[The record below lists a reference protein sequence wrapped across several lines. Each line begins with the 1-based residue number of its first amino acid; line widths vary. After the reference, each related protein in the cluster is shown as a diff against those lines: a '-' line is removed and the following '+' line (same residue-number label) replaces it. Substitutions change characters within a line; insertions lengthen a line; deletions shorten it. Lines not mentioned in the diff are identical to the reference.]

1 MSKKPEHGKKSPA
14 WKVVKGVGLEI
25 LQGKKKE
32 HQHSGEVDGKT
43 KYTLLCCLLVR
54 LGSQVLR
61 DVFDRTIQPKDL
73 CSSLRNEPAHSKL
86 QSLRKEGILNPMQ
99 WSQLYPI
106 KPSSVSSTGFDP
118 SLLIVLLRTICN
130 LSPPSSGW
138 DLLPHSLDTSCESD
152 IARLKYFVDAVS
164 ASAKEA
170 SVSDAVFCN
179 YKDQIQNTLVR
190 LGGAEYEDAIH
201 ELEKHEMGPLDEEH
215 FKELLKRWKDGDERI
230 KDKLNEWECTMKTS
244 RDAVSGAVDGRSKY
258 TLLCCL
264 LVRLGSQVLRDV
276 FDRAIPPPDLCNSL
290 QHEPVLSQLQCLRK
304 EGILNPV
311 QWSQLYP
318 VKPSS
323 VSSTGFDPSLLI
335 VLLRTICNLS
345 PPSSGWDVLPHS
357 LDASCESDIVRLK
370 YCVNALSAHAGE
382 ASVTDATFCKY
393 REQIQNTLV
402 RLGGA
407 EYEDA
412 ISEIE
417 KQEMDPW
424 DEEHFKELLKQ
435 WKDGDDRIKDKLNEW
450 ECIMKTSGEADR
462 VQPEASCADVVS
474 AAATGSSTHTHHEQG
489 AVDGKT
495 KYTLLCCLLVK
506 LGSQVLRDVF
516 DRTIHPQDLCS
527 VLKNEP
533 AHSKLQ
539 SLRKEGIL
547 NPVQWSQWYS
557 ANSSSVSSTGFDPS
571 LLIVLL
577 RTICNLSP
585 PSSGWDVLPHSLDA
599 SCESDI
605 VRLKYCVNALS
616 AHAGEASV
624 SDATFCK
631 YREQIQNTLI
641 RLGGAEYE
649 DAIREIEKQEMDPW
663 DEEHFKEL
671 LKQWKDGDDRIK
683 DKLNEWECIMKT
695 SGEADRVQPE
705 ASCADVVS
713 AAATGSSTHTHHEQD
728 ALDGKTKYTLLC
740 CLLVRLGSQVL
751 RDVFDRIMPPE
762 NLSSDLKR
770 EPVHSKLQSLR
781 KEGILS
787 SGQWSKLYS
796 VKPSSVSSTG
806 FDPSLLIVL
815 LRTICNLNSPSSGW
829 DLPPHSLDTSF
840 QSDIVRLKYCV
851 NALSAHAEEASV
863 SDSTFCKYREQI
875 QNTLVRLGGAEYEDA
890 IREIEKQEMDPWD
903 EEHFKELLKQWKDGD
918 DRIKDK
924 LNEWESIIMETSG
937 DADPVHPEAS
947 CADVLSAAAGTSTRS
962 QYDQDLPY
970 SANIIERIRQLYS
983 TREKFVLPV
992 PWCEDFSFHLDD
1004 IFTKL
1009 KIVGK
1014 EKTRG
1019 TWTDEITNMT
1029 AIFKGHEDCAEPRT
1043 VLIEGDPG
1051 MGKTTYCQK
1060 LAYDWA
1066 MKRKDWD
1073 ESFPEI
1079 DVLLLLRCRDM
1090 ETNIWEAIDDQILPV
1105 DIEEDAKKWFFKFI
1119 RENQSKVLLVLD
1131 GLDEVDSSNFDLYND
1146 LLESRVLP
1154 NCRIV
1159 ITSRHEAGRTVRR
1172 YCDTLWEIIGFTFA
1186 DAQIYIRKYFKGME
1200 HLAEELV
1207 KQLLSDRSE
1216 LRQLTRNPLNTAL
1229 LCIIWEDFKG
1239 VLPPEKT
1246 QLYIEIV
1253 RCVLLRYEKKI
1264 GSSNGS
1270 NVDLLEVY
1278 KDDLVQLGC
1287 MALQSLRKGEL
1298 YFDEKKLKG
1307 SSSNLIKFGFL
1318 SIQTGGSKRK
1328 RSLRFGFLH
1337 KSFQEFFAGFY
1348 LAYEILDG
1356 DRDCNSVVT
1365 DVTNRNEL
1373 KQVFLFMSGI
1383 LSATSEE
1390 MTVSLVKSIAEHAS
1404 SSTDLH
1410 LALSCILECKCH
1422 GENLQSKLLQILG
1435 QNFLVKDLDI
1445 YIGATLLNL
1454 FCEFLKVNTCVTT
1467 LKLHFIKIGVAVTEL
1482 LSEALKVNTCL
1493 TTLDMSWNKVGDA
1506 GAEPLSEALKVNTCL
1521 TTLDLSNNEVGDAG
1535 AESLSEALKVNTS
1548 LTTLNLKFNEVGAAG
1563 AESLSEALKVNTC
1576 LTTLDLSNNKV
1587 GDAGAESLSEALKV
1601 NTCLTTLNFKF
1612 NKVGAAGAES
1622 LSEAL
1627 KVNTCLTTL
1636 DLSNNEVGDACA
1648 ESLSEALKVNTCLT
1662 TLNLKFNEVG
1672 GAGAESLS
1680 EALKVNTCLTTL
1692 DLSNNEVGAAG
1703 AISLSEALKVNT
1715 CLTTLDLSNDKV
1727 GDAGAESLSEALKVN
1742 TCLTTLDLSSNEVS
1756 DAGAESLSEALK
1768 VNTFLTT
1775 LNLKFNKVGAA
1786 GAEALSEALKVN
1798 TCLTTLDLS
1807 NNKVRAAGAKS
1818 LSEALKV
1825 NTCLTTLNLKF
1836 NKVGDAGAES
1846 LSEALK
1852 VNTCLTTLKLKFNE
1866 VGAAGAESLSQALK
1880 VNRCLT
1886 TLNLKFNKVG
1896 AAGAESLSEALKV
1909 NTCLT
1914 TLDLSNNEVG
1924 DAGAESLSEALKV
1937 NTCLITLN
1945 LKFNKVAAAGAESL
1959 SEALKVNTCLTTLDL
1974 IKNEIGDA
1982 GAESLSEALKVNTC
1996 LTTLDLS
2003 CNEVGAAGA
2012 ESLSEALK
2020 VNTCLTTLNLSC
2032 NEVGAAGAESLSE
2045 ALKVNTCLITLD
2057 LSNNEV
2063 GDAGAE
2069 SLSEALKVN
2078 TCLTTLDLSN
2088 NKVGDAGAE
2097 SLSKALKVNT
2107 CLTTLN
2113 LKFNKVGAVGPE
2125 SLSEALKVNT
2135 CLTTLDLS
2143 NNEVG
2148 AAGAESLSEALKVNT
2163 CLISLNLKFNKVGVA
2178 GAESLSEALKVN
2190 KFLTTL
2196 DLSNNEVGDA
2206 GAESL
2211 SEALK
2216 VNTCLTTLDLS
2227 KNEVCDAG
2235 AESLSEALKV
2245 NTCLTTL
2252 DLSWNEV
2259 GDAGAES
2266 LSEAL
2271 KVNTCLITFY
2281 FIPQIVRAL

>member
-1 MSKKPEHGKKSPA
+1 MSKKPEHGKKPPA

-32 HQHSGEVDGKT
+32 DQHSGAVDGKT

-61 DVFDRTIQPKDL
+61 DVFDRTIHPQDL
-73 CSSLRNEPAHSKL
+73 CSALKNEPAHSKL
-86 QSLRKEGILNPMQ
+86 QSLRKEGILNPVQ
-99 WSQLYPI
+99 WSQLYPANS
-106 KPSSVSSTGFDP
+106 SSVSSTGFDA
-118 SLLIVLLRTICN
+118 SVLIVLLRTICN

-138 DLLPHSLDTSCESD
+138 DL
-152 IARLKYFVDAVS
+152 
-164 ASAKEA
+164 
-170 SVSDAVFCN
+170 
-179 YKDQIQNTLVR
+179 
-190 LGGAEYEDAIH
+190 
-201 ELEKHEMGPLDEEH
+201 
-215 FKELLKRWKDGDERI
+215 
-230 KDKLNEWECTMKTS
+230 
-244 RDAVSGAVDGRSKY
+244 
-258 TLLCCL
+258 
-264 LVRLGSQVLRDV
+264 
-276 FDRAIPPPDLCNSL
+276 
-290 QHEPVLSQLQCLRK
+290 
-304 EGILNPV
+304 
-311 QWSQLYP
+311 
-318 VKPSS
+318 
-323 VSSTGFDPSLLI
+323 
-335 VLLRTICNLS
+335 
-345 PPSSGWDVLPHS
+345 LPHS

-382 ASVTDATFCKY
+382 ASVSDATFCKY

-412 ISEIE
+412 IRELE

-489 AVDGKT
+489 EVDGKT
-495 KYTLLCCLLVK
+495 KYTLLCCLLVR
-506 LGSQVLRDVF
+506 LGSQVLRNVF
-516 DRTIHPQDLCS
+516 DRTIQPQDLS
-527 VLKNEP
+527 SALKNEP
-533 AHSKLQ
+533 AHSNLQ

-547 NPVQWSQWYS
+547 NPVQWSQLYPIKP
-557 ANSSSVSSTGFDPS
+557 SSVSSTGFDPS

-585 PSSGWDVLPHSLDA
+585 PCSGWDLLPHSLDT

-605 VRLKYCVNALS
+605 VRLKYFVGAVLAS
-616 AHAGEASV
+616 SKEASV
-624 SDATFCK
+624 SDAVFCNYK
-631 YREQIQNTLI
+631 DQIQNTLV

-649 DAIREIEKQEMDPW
+649 DAIHELEKHEMGPL
-663 DEEHFKEL
+663 DEEHFKEH
-671 LKQWKDGDDRIK
+671 LKRWKDDDDRIR
-683 DKLNEWECIMKT
+683 DKLNEWECTMKT
-695 SGEADRVQPE
+695 SR
-705 ASCADVVS
+705 
-713 AAATGSSTHTHHEQD
+713 D
-728 ALDGKTKYTLLC
+728 AGAVDGKTKYTLLC

-751 RDVFDRIMPPE
+751 RDVFDRIMPPQ

-770 EPVHSKLQSLR
+770 EPVHSKIQSLR
-781 KEGILS
+781 REGILN

-815 LRTICNLNSPSSGW
+815 LRTICNLSPPSSGW
-829 DLPPHSLDTSF
+829 DLLPHSLDTSCE
-840 QSDIVRLKYCV
+840 SDIVRLKYCV

-863 SDSTFCKYREQI
+863 SDATFCKYREQI
-875 QNTLVRLGGAEYEDA
+875 QNTLVRLGGAKYEDA
-890 IREIEKQEMDPWD
+890 ICELEKQEMDPWD

-947 CADVLSAAAGTSTRS
+947 CTDVLSAAARTITRS
-962 QYDQDLPY
+962 QHDQDLPY
-970 SANIIERIRQLYS
+970 SANIIERIRQLYN
-983 TREKFVLPV
+983 TREKSVLPV
-992 PWCEDFSFHLDD
+992 PWREDFSFHLDD

-1014 EKTRG
+1014 EKTRA
-1019 TWTDEITNMT
+1019 TLTDEITNMT
-1029 AIFKGHEDCAEPRT
+1029 AIFKGHKDCAEPRS

-1066 MKRKDWD
+1066 MKRKEWD

-1090 ETNIWEAIDDQILPV
+1090 ETDILEAIDDQILPV
-1105 DIEEDAKKWFFKFI
+1105 DIEEDAKKWFFNFI

-1131 GLDEVDSSNFDLYND
+1131 GLDELDSSKFDLYKD

-1172 YCDTLWEIIGFTFA
+1172 YCDTLWEIIGFTFE
-1186 DAQIYIRKYFKGME
+1186 DAQIYILKYFKGME

-1216 LRQLTRNPLNTAL
+1216 LIQLTRNPLNTAL
-1229 LCIIWEDFKG
+1229 LCIIWEDFNG

-1253 RCVLLRYEKKI
+1253 RCVLLRYEKRI
-1264 GSSNGS
+1264 GSSRGS
-1270 NVDLLEVY
+1270 HVDLLEFY

-1287 MALQSLRKGEL
+1287 MALQSLRKREL
-1298 YFDEKKLKG
+1298 YFDENKLKG

-1318 SIQTGGSKRK
+1318 SIQTSGSKRK

-1356 DRDCNSVVT
+1356 DRDCKSVVT

-1373 KQVFLFMSGI
+1373 KRVFLFMSGV

-1390 MTVSLVKSIAEHAS
+1390 MTVSFVKSMAQVAS
-1404 SSTDLH
+1404 SSDDLD
-1410 LALSCILECKCH
+1410 LALDCILECKCH
-1422 GENLQSKLLQILG
+1422 GENFQSKLLQTVG
-1435 QNFLVKDLDI
+1435 QNFLVKDLAI
-1445 YIGATLLNL
+1445 YIGFTHVNLL
-1454 FCEFLKVNTCVTT
+1454 CEFLI
-1467 LKLHFIKIGVAVTEL
+1467 F
-1482 LSEALKVNTCL
+1482 NTCL
-1493 TTLDMSWNKVGDA
+1493 TTLKLDFKKVGAA
-1506 GAEPLSEALKVNTCL
+1506 GAESLSKALKVNTCL
-1521 TTLDLSNNEVGDAG
+1521 TTLDLKGNEVGPAG
-1535 AESLSEALKVNTS
+1535 AESLSEALKVNTF
-1548 LTTLNLKFNEVGAAG
+1548 LTTLNLSWNEVGAAG

-1576 LTTLDLSNNKV
+1576 LTTLDLSDN
-1587 GDAGAESLSEALKV
+1587 E
-1601 NTCLTTLNFKF
+1601 
-1612 NKVGAAGAES
+1612 VGAAGAES

-1636 DLSNNEVGDACA
+1636 DLSYNEVGA
-1648 ESLSEALKVNTCLT
+1648 
-1662 TLNLKFNEVG
+1662 
-1672 GAGAESLS
+1672 AGAESLS

-1692 DLSNNEVGAAG
+1692 DLKGN
-1703 AISLSEALKVNT
+1703 
-1715 CLTTLDLSNDKV
+1715 KV
-1727 GDAGAESLSEALKVN
+1727 GP
-1742 TCLTTLDLSSNEVS
+1742 
-1756 DAGAESLSEALK
+1756 AGAESLSEALK

-1775 LNLKFNKVGAA
+1775 LNLSWNEVGA
-1786 GAEALSEALKVN
+1786 
-1798 TCLTTLDLS
+1798 
-1807 NNKVRAAGAKS
+1807 
-1818 LSEALKV
+1818 
-1825 NTCLTTLNLKF
+1825 
-1836 NKVGDAGAES
+1836 AGAES

-1852 VNTCLTTLKLKFNE
+1852 VNTCLTTLGLSDNE
-1866 VGAAGAESLSQALK
+1866 
-1880 VNRCLT
+1880 
-1886 TLNLKFNKVG
+1886 VG

-1914 TLDLSNNEVG
+1914 TLDLSYNEVG
-1924 DAGAESLSEALKV
+1924 
-1937 NTCLITLN
+1937 
-1945 LKFNKVAAAGAESL
+1945 AAGAESL

-1974 IKNEIGDA
+1974 SHNEVGAA

-2003 CNEVGAAGA
+2003 HNEVGAAGA

-2020 VNTCLTTLNLSC
+2020 VNTCLTTLNLTFNQIGDAS
-2032 NEVGAAGAESLSE
+2032 AESLSE
-2045 ALKVNTCLITLD
+2045 ALKVNTCLTTVD
-2057 LSNNEV
+2057 LSSNEV

-2078 TCLTTLDLSN
+2078 TCLTTLNLTFN
-2088 NKVGDAGAE
+2088 QIGDA
-2097 SLSKALKVNT
+2097 S
-2107 CLTTLN
+2107 
-2113 LKFNKVGAVGPE
+2113 
-2125 SLSEALKVNT
+2125 
-2135 CLTTLDLS
+2135 
-2143 NNEVG
+2143 
-2148 AAGAESLSEALKVNT
+2148 AESLSEALK
-2163 CLISLNLKFNKVGVA
+2163 A
-2178 GAESLSEALKVN
+2178 
-2190 KFLTTL
+2190 
-2196 DLSNNEVGDA
+2196 
-2206 GAESL
+2206 
-2211 SEALK
+2211 
-2216 VNTCLTTLDLS
+2216 
-2227 KNEVCDAG
+2227 
-2235 AESLSEALKV
+2235 

-2252 DLSWNEV
+2252 DLSWNV
-2259 GDAGAES
+2259 GCSASVEC

-2271 KVNTCLITFY
+2271 KANRCLTTLDLGE
-2281 FIPQIVRAL
+2281 R

>member
-1 MSKKPEHGKKSPA
+1 MSKKPEHGKKQPA

-32 HQHSGEVDGKT
+32 DQHSGEVDGRT

-61 DVFDRTIQPKDL
+61 NVFDRTIQPQDL
-73 CSSLRNEPAHSKL
+73 CSALKNEPAHSKL
-86 QSLRKEGILNPMQ
+86 QSLRKEGILNPVQ

-152 IARLKYFVDAVS
+152 IVRLKYFVEAVS
-164 ASAKEA
+164 ASSKEA

-179 YKDQIQNTLVR
+179 YKDQIQKTLVR
-190 LGGAEYEDAIH
+190 LGGADYEDAIH

-215 FKELLKRWKDGDERI
+215 FKEHLKRWKDDDDRI

-244 RDAVSGAVDGRSKY
+244 RDTGEVDGKTKY

-276 FDRAIPPPDLCNSL
+276 FDRTIQPKDLCSALKNEPAHSKL
-290 QHEPVLSQLQCLRK
+290 QSLRK

-318 VKPSS
+318 IKPSS

-335 VLLRTICNLS
+335 VLLRTICKLSPPSSGWDLLPHSLDTSCESDIVRLKYFVEAVSASSKEASVSDAVFCNYKDQIQKTLVRLGGADYEDAIHELEKHEMGPLDEEHFKEHLKRWKDDDDRIKDKLNEWECTMKTSRDVGAVDGRTKYTLLCCLLVRLGSQVLRDVFDRTIRPQDLCNALQHEPVHSQLQSLRKEGILNLVQWSQLYPIKPSSVSSTGFDPSLLIVLLRTISNLS
-345 PPSSGWDVLPHS
+345 PPSSGWDLLPHS
-357 LDASCESDIVRLK
+357 LDTSCESDIVRLK

-412 ISEIE
+412 IREIE
-417 KQEMDPW
+417 EQEMDPW

-450 ECIMKTSGEADR
+450 ECIMKTPGEADR

-474 AAATGSSTHTHHEQG
+474 AAATGS
-489 AVDGKT
+489 
-495 KYTLLCCLLVK
+495 
-506 LGSQVLRDVF
+506 R
-516 DRTIHPQDLCS
+516 
-527 VLKNEP
+527 
-533 AHSKLQ
+533 
-539 SLRKEGIL
+539 
-547 NPVQWSQWYS
+547 
-557 ANSSSVSSTGFDPS
+557 
-571 LLIVLL
+571 
-577 RTICNLSP
+577 
-585 PSSGWDVLPHSLDA
+585 
-599 SCESDI
+599 
-605 VRLKYCVNALS
+605 
-616 AHAGEASV
+616 
-624 SDATFCK
+624 
-631 YREQIQNTLI
+631 
-641 RLGGAEYE
+641 
-649 DAIREIEKQEMDPW
+649 
-663 DEEHFKEL
+663 
-671 LKQWKDGDDRIK
+671 
-683 DKLNEWECIMKT
+683 
-695 SGEADRVQPE
+695 
-705 ASCADVVS
+705 
-713 AAATGSSTHTHHEQD
+713 THTHHEQD

-863 SDSTFCKYREQI
+863 SDSTFCKCREQI

-890 IREIEKQEMDPWD
+890 IRDIEKQEMDPWD
-903 EEHFKELLKQWKDGD
+903 EEHFKELLKRWKDGD

-970 SANIIERIRQLYS
+970 SASITERIRQLYS
-983 TREKFVLPV
+983 IRDKFVLPV
-992 PWCEDFSFHLDD
+992 PWCEHFSFHLDD

-1019 TWTDEITNMT
+1019 TLTDEITNMT
-1029 AIFKGHEDCAEPRT
+1029 AIFKGHKDCAEPRT

-1066 MKRKDWD
+1066 MKRKEWD

-1079 DVLLLLRCRDM
+1079 DVLLRLRCRDM
-1090 ETNIWEAIDDQILPV
+1090 ETDIWEAIDDQILPV
-1105 DIEEDAKKWFFKFI
+1105 DIEEDAKKWFFNFI

-1131 GLDEVDSSNFDLYND
+1131 GLDEVDSSNFDLYKD

-1159 ITSRHEAGRTVRR
+1159 ITSRHEAGMTVRR
-1172 YCDTLWEIIGFTFA
+1172 YCDTLWEIIGFTFD
-1186 DAQIYIRKYFKGME
+1186 DAQIYILKYFKGME

-1253 RCVLLRYEKKI
+1253 RCVLLRYEKRI
-1264 GSSNGS
+1264 GSSRGS
-1270 NVDLLEVY
+1270 NVDLLEFY

-1298 YFDEKKLKG
+1298 YFDENQLQG

-1318 SIQTGGSKRK
+1318 SIQPGGSKRK

-1356 DRDCNSVVT
+1356 NRDCNSVVT
-1365 DVTNRNEL
+1365 DVTNRNEV
-1373 KQVFLFMSGI
+1373 KQVFLFMSGV
-1383 LSATSEE
+1383 LSLTSEE
-1390 MTVSLVKSIAEHAS
+1390 MTVSLVKSMAELAS
-1404 SSTDLH
+1404 SSNDLD
-1410 LALSCILECKCH
+1410 LALNFILECEWL
-1422 GENLQSKLLQILG
+1422 GENLQSKLLQTLG
-1435 QNFLVKDLDI
+1435 QNFLVKDLAMF
-1445 YIGATLLNL
+1445 IGFTHVNL
-1454 FCEFLKVNTCVTT
+1454 FCEFLIFNTCLTT
-1467 LKLHFIKIGVAVTEL
+1467 LKLHFK
-1482 LSEALKVNTCL
+1482 
-1493 TTLDMSWNKVGDA
+1493 KVGAA
-1506 GAEPLSEALKVNTCL
+1506 GAESLSQALKVNTCL
-1521 TTLDLSNNEVGDAG
+1521 TTLDLSENEVGSAGAESLSEALKVNTCLATLDLSRNEVGDAG
-1535 AESLSEALKVNTS
+1535 AESLSEALKVNT
-1548 LTTLNLKFNEVGAAG
+1548 
-1563 AESLSEALKVNTC
+1563 C
-1576 LTTLDLSNNKV
+1576 LTTLVLGSNKV

-1601 NTCLTTLNFKF
+1601 NTCLTTLVLSS
-1612 NKVGAAGAES
+1612 NKVGDASAES

-1636 DLSNNEVGDACA
+1636 DLTGNGVGAAGA
-1648 ESLSEALKVNTCLT
+1648 EFLSEALKVNTCLT
-1662 TLNLKFNEVG
+1662 TLK
-1672 GAGAESLS
+1672 LS
-1680 EALKVNTCLTTL
+1680 WNQ
-1692 DLSNNEVGAAG
+1692 
-1703 AISLSEALKVNT
+1703 
-1715 CLTTLDLSNDKV
+1715 V

-1742 TCLTTLDLSSNEVS
+1742 TCLTTLALSS
-1756 DAGAESLSEALK
+1756 
-1768 VNTFLTT
+1768 
-1775 LNLKFNKVGAA
+1775 
-1786 GAEALSEALKVN
+1786 
-1798 TCLTTLDLS
+1798 
-1807 NNKVRAAGAKS
+1807 
-1818 LSEALKV
+1818 
-1825 NTCLTTLNLKF
+1825 

-1852 VNTCLTTLKLKFNE
+1852 VNTCLTTL
-1866 VGAAGAESLSQALK
+1866 VLSS
-1880 VNRCLT
+1880 
-1886 TLNLKFNKVG
+1886 NK
-1896 AAGAESLSEALKV
+1896 
-1909 NTCLT
+1909 
-1914 TLDLSNNEVG
+1914 
-1924 DAGAESLSEALKV
+1924 
-1937 NTCLITLN
+1937 
-1945 LKFNKVAAAGAESL
+1945 
-1959 SEALKVNTCLTTLDL
+1959 
-1974 IKNEIGDA
+1974 
-1982 GAESLSEALKVNTC
+1982 
-1996 LTTLDLS
+1996 
-2003 CNEVGAAGA
+2003 
-2012 ESLSEALK
+2012 
-2020 VNTCLTTLNLSC
+2020 
-2032 NEVGAAGAESLSE
+2032 
-2045 ALKVNTCLITLD
+2045 
-2057 LSNNEV
+2057 V

-2078 TCLTTLDLSN
+2078 TCLTTLVLSS
-2088 NKVGDAGAE
+2088 NKVGDA
-2097 SLSKALKVNT
+2097 ALNPF
-2107 CLTTLN
+2107 LR
-2113 LKFNKVGAVGPE
+2113 
-2125 SLSEALKVNT
+2125 
-2135 CLTTLDLS
+2135 LS
-2143 NNEVG
+2143 NSTH
-2148 AAGAESLSEALKVNT
+2148 AG
-2163 CLISLNLKFNKVGVA
+2163 
-2178 GAESLSEALKVN
+2178 
-2190 KFLTTL
+2190 
-2196 DLSNNEVGDA
+2196 
-2206 GAESL
+2206 
-2211 SEALK
+2211 
-2216 VNTCLTTLDLS
+2216 
-2227 KNEVCDAG
+2227 
-2235 AESLSEALKV
+2235 
-2245 NTCLTTL
+2245 
-2252 DLSWNEV
+2252 LSWN
-2259 GDAGAES
+2259 
-2266 LSEAL
+2266 
-2271 KVNTCLITFY
+2271 
-2281 FIPQIVRAL
+2281 